1 MAALVVVDLGGTL
14 LRGATVCEV
23 LAARLGRVEEMKRFE
38 SLTGQAET
46 AAARSE
52 MARWYTEISRES
64 LIECLSGAQ
73 WAPGAIQGVY
83 RLREAGVYVGIASI
97 TWGFAVDW
105 FAAQLGVEHVL
116 ATELG
121 ENGHIEHAWPEDK
134 PAWMER
140 LALRLQV
147 QSENVAAVGDSFG
160 DVAMLQAASLPFYVG
175 SHPPPGTRFLH
186 RPAANVLTLAQECGA
201 RCSGQSLRDARRR

>member
-1 MAALVVVDLGGTL
+1 M
-14 LRGATVCEV
+14 
-23 LAARLGRVEEMKRFE
+23 
-38 SLTGQAET
+38 
-46 AAARSE
+46 
-52 MARWYTEISRES
+52 
-64 LIECLSGAQ
+64 
-73 WAPGAIQGVY
+73 
-83 RLREAGVYVGIASI
+83 GIASI

-121 ENGHIEHAWPEDK
+121 ENGHIEHVWPEDK

-160 DVAMLQAASLPFYVG
+160 DVAMLQAASLA
-175 SHPPPGTRFLH
+175 FL
-186 RPAANVLTLAQECGA
+186 RRITSTARNKIPSPAGCQRSDFG
-201 RCSGQSLRDARRR
+201 

>member
-1 MAALVVVDLGGTL
+1 MAVLVVFDLDGTL

-38 SLTGQAET
+38 SLTVQAEI

-73 WAPGAIQGVY
+73 WAPGAIRGVR
-83 RLREAGVYVGIASI
+83 RLREAGVHVGIASI
-97 TWGFAVDW
+97 TWGFAVAW
-105 FAAQLGVEHVL
+105 FAAQLGVEHFL

-121 ENGHIEHAWPEDK
+121 KNGHIEHVWPEDK

-140 LALRLQV
+140 LASRLQV

-175 SHPPPGTRFLH
+175 TYPPPGTKFLH
-186 RPAANVLTLAQECGA
+186 RPGANVLTLAQEILSMWGA
-201 RCSGQSLRDARRR
+201 K